1 MFSFWFSFSSGN
13 KGDGVFEVGD
23 SVKSDTSFAIMEC
36 THCEPELLNVFTCFE
51 IHVRITKECLEIHQE
66 MME

>member
-1 MFSFWFSFSSGN
+1 M
-13 KGDGVFEVGD
+13 FEVGD

-51 IHVRITKECLEIHQE
+51 IHGRITKECLEIHQE